1 MLTLTFKKKLASPC
15 LEPATQSLVRNSES
29 LAVLPPTEI
38 HQYFSKVSV
47 CFECLLRFGMHR
59 LYSLFDT
66 SYCLLLVKI
75 TA

>member
-38 HQYFSKVSV
+38 QSAFQ
-47 CFECLLRFGMHR
+47 
-59 LYSLFDT
+59 
-66 SYCLLLVKI
+66 
-75 TA
+75 

>member
-47 CFECLLRFGMHR
+47 CFECLLRFGCTAFI
-59 LYSLFDT
+59 LYLIHHIVCSW
-66 SYCLLLVKI
+66 
-75 TA
+75 